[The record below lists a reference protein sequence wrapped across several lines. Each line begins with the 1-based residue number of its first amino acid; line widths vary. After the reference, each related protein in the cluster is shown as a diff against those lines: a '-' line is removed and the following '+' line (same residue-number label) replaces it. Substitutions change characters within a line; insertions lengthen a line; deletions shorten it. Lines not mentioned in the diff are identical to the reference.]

1 LDFTR
6 FDAATQDALDRY
18 HFNLFVLP
26 IEGSALGSLTDPGRI
41 GPFEAGTPG
50 YEILLGS
57 YLRQLQD
64 HIEAKG
70 WLDKAFIYWVDEPS
84 RTNFPLV
91 RTGMSELHKYAPKLA
106 RMLTVQPE
114 PELYGS
120 VDIWCVLTP
129 NYNETR
135 AHERQ
140 AQGEQVWWY
149 ICCQPH
155 APYVAEF
162 IDHPAIEPRLWL
174 WQTWKYGVQGILIW
188 ETCFWNKPGAAP
200 DKRQNPWTDPMSWSN
215 DAGATFGNGDGRLL
229 YPPDRDPVAGKPPV
243 LGGPVDSIRWE
254 MLRDGIQD
262 YEYLYMLRQKVEAAQ
277 SRGDRSATVNA
288 AAALLSVPPE
298 ITSDMTTFTSDP
310 RVLLTQ
316 REKIART
323 IESLH

>member
-1 LDFTR
+1 MV
-6 FDAATQDALDRY
+6 
-18 HFNLFVLP
+18 H
-26 IEGSALGSLTDPGRI
+26 
-41 GPFEAGTPG
+41 
-50 YEILLGS
+50 LL
-57 YLRQLQD
+57 
-64 HIEAKG
+64 
-70 WLDKAFIYWVDEPS
+70 
-84 RTNFPLV
+84 
-91 RTGMSELHKYAPKLA
+91 
-106 RMLTVQPE
+106 
-114 PELYGS
+114 
-120 VDIWCVLTP
+120 
-129 NYNETR
+129 R
-135 AHERQ
+135 AERP
-140 AQGEQVWWY
+140 VT
-149 ICCQPH
+149 
-155 APYVAEF
+155 EF
-162 IDHPAIEPRLWL
+162 IDHPGTELRLWP
-174 WQTWKYGVQGILIW
+174 WQSWQYGVQGILIW
-188 ETCFWNKPGAAP
+188 ATTYWTSGSAFPPPKVQ
-200 DKRQNPWTDPMSWSN
+200 DPWTDPMSWSN